1 MNIRY
6 ISNIFRGEN
15 LWNFWCVCPVA
26 INNMSCLRADKP
38 SSPRRKE
45 LVFA

>member
-15 LWNFWCVCPVA
+15 LWNFWCVCPEIYTFSLAVLA
-26 INNMSCLRADKP
+26 KFTL
-38 SSPRRKE
+38 SPIPYCS
-45 LVFA
+45 A